1 MTPGVSLGSAR
12 LPFRSLVCA
21 FFVALSLYALMH
33 GAAGRLGQEVLP
45 VEDFAADMLLVDQ
58 LHDEGYLLTGHYS
71 RYGFNHP
78 GPVFLYANALFEQV
92 GNVFHLPRSSSWLLC
107 ALVFNFGFLLLAGWC
122 SARLFG
128 QRFSATA
135 VAVVLPM
142 AILIGGNLV
151 SAWMPYRLI
160 LPFAVFYLSIL
171 LLLGKGLRYLPL
183 AMLMA
188 CVLIHGYISMPI
200 ATLPLLGVTTLVVL
214 RRDGLQQG
222 RALRWLAISLA
233 IGALF
238 FLPILLDLLLHT
250 DSNPLRVLR
259 AQQTLRGLETAR
271 LPESLGYTLSFWNLA
286 GALLIPSMLFWLAT
300 SSNTASPLRRVLT
313 HAALVAI
320 VMSATF
326 ALYHLK
332 VPKPLYPFMGLYYLA
347 IPATLGCLLLHAG
360 LLSIAQTTVRRALTL
375 FLGAVGVFWLA
386 SQPLAPLERN
396 GAISEI
402 GDFLASRYDHPVA
415 LDYSAQDEALWA
427 DTAGLLVYL
436 KDHGVDACVARP
448 EMDYLFSRKGVCAPG
463 VAADVQLV
471 KASACAVDCLFTTPT
486 LGLERPP
493 FSATLQRIDYPA
505 CKLPRPDSS
514 HAGAGCEVSASHPG
528 LVTFGPYVQ
537 LPPGHYRVEI
547 EFATNLPRG
556 AQAGKW
562 DIAFDRGQGILGRGE
577 LIGTDGNREVMS
589 AEFTNEQRHETEIRT
604 YLDAQGS
611 LTIHRV
617 SLQRL

>member
-1 MTPGVSLGSAR
+1 MTPSA
-12 LPFRSLVCA
+12 PFSSAWPSFRSLACA
-21 FFVALSLYALMH
+21 LFVALSLYALLH
-33 GAAGRLGQEVLP
+33 GAAPRLGQEILP

-78 GPVFLYANALFEQV
+78 GPVFLYANALFEEM
-92 GNVFHLPRSSSWLLC
+92 GAVFHLPRSSSWLLC
-107 ALVFNFGFLLLAGWC
+107 ALAFNFGFLLLAGWC
-122 SARLFG
+122 IARLFG
-128 QRFSATA
+128 QRLSAAA

-142 AILIGGNLV
+142 AILIGSNLV

-171 LLLGKGLRYLPL
+171 LVLGKGLRYLPL

-200 ATLPLLGVTTLVVL
+200 ATLPLLGVVTLVVL
-214 RRDGLQQG
+214 RRDGLQHD

-238 FLPILLDLLLHT
+238 FLPILLDLLLHV

-259 AQQTLRGLETAR
+259 AQQALKGMETAT
-271 LPESLGYTLSFWNLA
+271 LAESLSYTLSFWNLA
-286 GALLIPSMLFWLAT
+286 GALLVPALLFWLAAG
-300 SSNTASPLRRVLT
+300 SNATAQLQRVLA
-313 HAALVAI
+313 HAALIAI

-347 IPATLGCLLLHAG
+347 IPATLGCLLIHAG
-360 LLSIAQTTVRRALTL
+360 LLSVAQATVRTALTL
-375 FLGAVGVFWLA
+375 CLGAAGVFWLA
-386 SQPLAPLERN
+386 GHPVAPMERN
-396 GAISEI
+396 GEISEI
-402 GDFLASRYDHPVA
+402 GDFLVGRYGHQVA

-436 KDHGVDACVARP
+436 KDRGADACVARP
-448 EMDYLFSRKGVCAPG
+448 EMDYLFSRTGVCAPG
-463 VAADVQLV
+463 AVADVQLV
-471 KASACAVDCLFTTPT
+471 KASACAADCLLTTST
-486 LGLERPP
+486 LALERPP
-493 FSATLQRIDYPA
+493 FSRAQQRIDYPA
-505 CKLPRPDSS
+505 CNLPRPDSS
-514 HAGAGCEVSASHPG
+514 SVDGDCEVIARKRG

-537 LPPGHYRVEI
+537 LPPGRYRVEI

-556 AQAGKW
+556 TQAGQW
-562 DIAFDRGQGILGRGE
+562 DIAFDRGRGILGKGE
-577 LIGTDGNREVMS
+577 LTGTGGTREVMS
-589 AEFTNEQRHETEIRT
+589 AEFTNDQRHETEIRT

>member
-1 MTPGVSLGSAR
+1 MTPSVSLSSAW
-12 LPFRSLVCA
+12 PSFRSLVCA
-21 FFVALSLYALMH
+21 LFVALSLYALLH

-92 GNVFHLPRSSSWLLC
+92 GAAFHLPRSSSWLLC
-107 ALVFNFGFLLLAGWC
+107 ALAFNFGFLLGASWC
-122 SARLFG
+122 IARLFG
-128 QRFSATA
+128 QRLSATA

-160 LPFAVFYLSIL
+160 LPFSVFYLSIL
-171 LLLGKGLRYLPL
+171 LVLGKGLRYLPL

-200 ATLPLLGVTTLVVL
+200 ATLPLLGAVTLVVL
-214 RRDGLQQG
+214 RRDGLQHD
-222 RALRWLAISLA
+222 RSLRWLGISLI

-238 FLPILLDLLLHT
+238 FLPILLDLLLHA

-259 AQQTLRGLETAR
+259 AQQAFKGMETAK
-271 LPESLGYTLSFWNLA
+271 LAESLSYTLSFWNLA
-286 GALLIPSMLFWLAT
+286 GALLVPAVLFWLAV
-300 SSNTASPLRRVLT
+300 SSNAASQLHRVLV
-313 HAALVAI
+313 HGALVAI

-332 VPKPLYPFMGLYYLA
+332 APKPLYPFMGLYYLA
-347 IPATLGCLLLHAG
+347 IPATLGCLLIHAG
-360 LLSIAQTTVRRALTL
+360 LLSIVQTAVRTALTL
-375 FLGAVGVFWLA
+375 CLGAAGVFWLA
-386 SQPLAPLERN
+386 SQPVPPLERN
-396 GAISEI
+396 GEISAI
-402 GDFLASRYDHPVA
+402 GDFLASRYGQQVA

-427 DTAGLLVYL
+427 STAGLLVYL

-448 EMDYLFSRKGVCAPG
+448 EMDYLFSRKGICAPG
-463 VAADVQLV
+463 AVADVQLV
-471 KASACAVDCLFTTPT
+471 KATACAADCLFKSPP
-486 LGLERPP
+486 LALERPP
-493 FSATLQRIDYPA
+493 FSTAQRRIDYPA
-505 CKLPRPDSS
+505 CNLPRPDSS
-514 HAGAGCEVSASHPG
+514 NVSADCEVSASSPG

-537 LPPGHYRVEI
+537 LPPGRYRVEI
-547 EFATNLPRG
+547 EFAANLPRG
-556 AQAGKW
+556 ARTGQW
-562 DIAFDRGQGILGRGE
+562 DIAFDRGQGILGKGE
-577 LIGTDGNREVMS
+577 LTGTDGAREVMS
-589 AEFTNEQRHETEIRT
+589 AEFTNDQRHETEIRT
-604 YLDAQGS
+604 YLDAPGS

>member
-1 MTPGVSLGSAR
+1 MTLSVPLSSAW
-12 LPFRSLVCA
+12 PSFRSLVCA
-21 FFVALSLYALMH
+21 LFVALSLYALLH

-45 VEDFAADMLLVDQ
+45 VEDFAADMLLVNQ

-92 GNVFHLPRSSSWLLC
+92 GAVFHLPRSSSWLLC
-107 ALVFNFGFLLLAGWC
+107 ALTFNFGFLLLASWC
-122 SARLFG
+122 IARLFG
-128 QRFSATA
+128 QCLSATA
-135 VAVVLPM
+135 VTVVLPI

-171 LLLGKGLRYLPL
+171 LVLCKGLRYLPL

-188 CVLIHGYISMPI
+188 CVLNHGYISMPI
-200 ATLPLLGVTTLVVL
+200 ATLPLLAVVTLVVL
-214 RRDGLQQG
+214 RRDGVQHDWS
-222 RALRWLAISLA
+222 LRWLAVSLI

-238 FLPILLDLLLHT
+238 FLPILLDVLLHA

-259 AQQTLRGLETAR
+259 AQQALNGMETAK
-271 LPESLGYTLSFWNLA
+271 LAESLSYTLSFWNLA
-286 GALLIPSMLFWLAT
+286 GALVVPATLFWLASNSNAT
-300 SSNTASPLRRVLT
+300 SQRHQVLG

-326 ALYHLK
+326 TLYHLK

-347 IPATLGCLLLHAG
+347 IPATLGCLLIQAG
-360 LLSIAQTTVRRALTL
+360 LLSIAQRTLRRALTL
-375 FLGAVGVFWLA
+375 CLGAAGAIWLA
-386 SQPLAPLERN
+386 SHPAPPLERN
-396 GAISEI
+396 GEI
-402 GDFLASRYDHPVA
+402 GEIGGFLVSRYGHQVA

-427 DTAGLLVYL
+427 STAGLLVYL

-463 VAADVQLV
+463 AVADVQLV
-471 KASACAVDCLFTTPT
+471 KATACVADCLFTTAT
-486 LGLERPP
+486 LALDRPP
-493 FSATLQRIDYPA
+493 FSAEQRRIDYPA
-505 CKLPRPDSS
+505 CNLPRLDSS
-514 HAGAGCEVSASHPG
+514 SVSADCEVTSSRSG

-537 LPPGHYRVEI
+537 LPPGRYRIEI
-547 EFATNLPRG
+547 EFATSLARG
-556 AQAGKW
+556 TQAGQW
-562 DIAFDRGQGILGRGE
+562 DIAFDRGQGMLGKGE
-577 LIGTDGNREVMS
+577 LTGTDGTREVMS
-589 AEFTNEQRHETEIRT
+589 TEFTNDQRHEIEVRT
-604 YLDAQGS
+604 YLYAQGS